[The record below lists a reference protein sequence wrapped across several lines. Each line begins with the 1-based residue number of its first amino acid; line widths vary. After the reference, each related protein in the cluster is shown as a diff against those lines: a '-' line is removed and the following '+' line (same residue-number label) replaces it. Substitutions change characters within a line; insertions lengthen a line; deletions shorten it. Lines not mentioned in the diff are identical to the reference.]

1 MRTKFDEELVSLNNS
16 IIEMG
21 AMIED
26 AISKTTNAL
35 INKDIR
41 IAKKIV
47 EDDRLIDEKEKE
59 IEAKCLRLLLN
70 QHPVASDL
78 RLISVALKMIT
89 DMERIGDQASDI
101 SELCIE
107 LSESKSILN
116 NDFLLE
122 MANATTKMVNN
133 SIDAFIRKDLQLAQD
148 VIEYDDVVDLLYT
161 SIKRELIQLI
171 LNDAENGEEAFDFL
185 QIAKYYE
192 RIGDHATNISEW
204 VIFSVTG
211 EHKDKDR

>member
-122 MANATTKMVNN
+122 MANATTKMVSN